1 MPTPQHPDQS
11 LIEEANVSIDE
22 LISTFHVQMDHT
34 SQPIVAVLTEG
45 KGTPLYI
52 DKKHE
57 QSRMHSNLIT
67 CFEDN
72 MDNDY

>member
-1 MPTPQHPDQS
+1 M
-11 LIEEANVSIDE
+11 SIDE

-34 SQPIVAVLTEG
+34 SQSIVAVLTEG

-52 DKKHE
+52 DKKQQ
-57 QSRMHSNLIT
+57 QSGIHNNLIA
-67 CFEDN
+67 CSEDN

>member
-1 MPTPQHPDQS
+1 MPTSQHPDQS